1 MLHCPHCGQKIST
14 EMVSCASCG
23 KPLKAFGHPGIPL
36 HYAKDTEYLCDR
48 CLYHQDDTCTF
59 PQRPYAKSCTLY
71 HDLSQPSVAGCVVNK
86 PSFSWKFWLQKY
98 SAWLLFLALLLLSLL
113 LTLTAN

>member
-1 MLHCPHCGQKIST
+1 MLTCPHCTQKISA
-14 EMVSCASCG
+14 EMVTCPSCR

-36 HYAKDTEYLCDR
+36 HYADSTEYLCDR

-59 PQRPYAKSCTLY
+59 PQRPYAQTCTLY
-71 HDLSQPSVAGCVVNK
+71 QDASEEFKPDSVAKKPLKYWLNK
-86 PSFSWKFWLQKY
+86 YKG
-98 SAWLLFLALLLLSLL
+98 LLLLSILLLLSLI